1 MLQKKGKR
9 SGKKRSGSTRA
20 RFCYSKSIRQ
30 VKRYWNRTKK
40 SNNNNNNLSSPSSPP
55 SLLHGPGPFIPP
67 PPPLPFQH
75 PLPVFNSFQTPP
87 PRSDSSFGN
96 FHIPAQLSSGTFGNR
111 ERGLSGK
118 ILGSQTQT
126 PTREKEK
133 EKVFQDSVQKEL
145 DDTIFELPDHPRLEL
160 GDGLLNSLVVEVD
173 DILEQ
178 KYVNK
183 KQEEDAVLEQIKEDY
198 NFDEIKDA
206 FDEGVVPH
214 QLDFFYGGENSNFNQ
229 AIEFLSPSNKNREF
243 IAFLLSDQG
252 QHLMRN
258 SSLSIHIESG
268 DIFYNYDIFFSKI
281 STLMKFSTIFY
292 LLNRTIRQPQYQNEF
307 LTLIFLNSTRRI
319 FYHRFQLTMLKNL
332 IYTLIKM

>member
-9 SGKKRSGSTRA
+9 SGKKRSGLTRA

-40 SNNNNNNLSSPSSPP
+40 SNNNSNNLSSPSSPP

-198 NFDEIKDA
+198 NFDEIIM
-206 FDEGVVPH
+206 P
-214 QLDFFYGGENSNFNQ
+214 
-229 AIEFLSPSNKNREF
+229 
-243 IAFLLSDQG
+243 
-252 QHLMRN
+252 
-258 SSLSIHIESG
+258 
-268 DIFYNYDIFFSKI
+268 
-281 STLMKFSTIFY
+281 LMKVLS
-292 LLNRTIRQPQYQNEF
+292 
-307 LTLIFLNSTRRI
+307 LTS
-319 FYHRFQLTMLKNL
+319 
-332 IYTLIKM
+332 